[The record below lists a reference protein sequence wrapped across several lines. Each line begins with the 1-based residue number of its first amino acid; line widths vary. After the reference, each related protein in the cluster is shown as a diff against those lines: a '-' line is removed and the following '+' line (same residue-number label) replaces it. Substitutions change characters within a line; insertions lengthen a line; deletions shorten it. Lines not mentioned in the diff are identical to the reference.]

1 MRLDIPGRMADR
13 LAIAND
19 RRAKIDWFERY
30 LVRLRNMV
38 APGIAF
44 RANDDGDVIRCMCAK
59 EIGNQ
64 TTIVASLYTQPLA
77 HGPYLVLITTIAIGL
92 LLGLILVARMHAFLA
107 LLVTSMALGLAAG
120 MTPLKLLH
128 SVQAGVGDALSF
140 IAVVVGLGAM
150 IGRYLE
156 YCGGGG
162 ELADWLLERLGPQ
175 RGQWASL
182 TAGFL
187 VGLPVFFEVGFIIL
201 APLTWSFARESK
213 RSLLFFAIP
222 MAAAMTIVHSLVPPH
237 PAPSVAAQLLGADV
251 GRTILWGI
259 GLSIPTMIAGGV
271 WYGVWISKRISPP
284 IPSFAAKVVTEKPGV
299 RKPPSV
305 SLVIGILLM
314 PIVLIFAA
322 TIADMRHWPG
332 RAVFD
337 FIGHPFTALL
347 LTVLAAGY
355 FFAYRRGLNG
365 EQVTKLATE
374 SLAPV
379 ASLLLIIAGGG
390 ALKQVIVDSGVAPYA
405 GHALA
410 ATSLSPL
417 LIAFIIATAL
427 RAALGSATVAIV
439 TASGIL
445 APMMKQFGAVN
456 PELLVMAVC
465 CGGTS
470 ISHVNDAGF
479 WIVKE
484 YLGMTVG
491 ETLKSWTVMKII
503 SAVLGMGI
511 VLVLGLFIR

>member
-1 MRLDIPGRMADR
+1 MYA
-13 LAIAND
+13 
-19 RRAKIDWFERY
+19 Y
-30 LVRLRNMV
+30 
-38 APGIAF
+38 
-44 RANDDGDVIRCMCAK
+44 

-77 HGPYLVLITTIAIGL
+77 HGPYLVLITILAIGL
-92 LLGLILVARMHAFLA
+92 LLGLILYVRMHAFLA

-120 MTPLKLLH
+120 MTPGKLLH
-128 SVQAGVGDALSF
+128 SMQAGVGDALSF

-150 IGRYLE
+150 IGRLLE
-156 YCGGGG
+156 YCGGGS
-162 ELADWLLERLGPQ
+162 ELADWLLKRLGPA
-175 RGQWASL
+175 RAHWASL
-182 TAGFL
+182 FAGFL

-213 RSLLFFAIP
+213 RSLLFFAMP
-222 MAAAMTIVHSLVPPH
+222 MAAALTILHSFVPPH

-251 GRTILWGI
+251 GRTILYGI
-259 GLSIPTMIAGGV
+259 ALSIPTMIVSGI
-271 WYGVWISKRISPP
+271 WYGVWISKRISPA
-284 IPSFAAKVVTEKPGV
+284 IPSFAAEVTTEKLGD
-299 RKPPSV
+299 RRPPAV
-305 SLVIGILLM
+305 GLVILILLM
-314 PIVLIFAA
+314 PILLIFAA
-322 TIADMRHWPG
+322 TLADMWKWPA
-332 RAVFD
+332 RPVFD
-337 FIGHPFTALL
+337 FIGHPFTALV
-347 LTVLAAGY
+347 LTVIAAGY
-355 FFAYRRGLNG
+355 FFAFRRGLNG
-365 EQVTKLATE
+365 EQVTKLAGE

-379 ASLLLIIAGGG
+379 AALLLIIAGGG

-405 GHALA
+405 GQALA

-445 APMMKQFGAVN
+445 APMLKQFGSVS

-484 YLGMTVG
+484 YLGMTVA
-491 ETLKSWTVMKII
+491 ETLQSWTVMKII
-503 SAVLGMGI
+503 SALLGMA
-511 VLVLGLFIR
+511 LVLLLALVIP